1 MNADFDREDWEVYD
15 YEKRLDKRFMSDKS
29 GTSVYIGA
37 PEEFA
42 EWVDY
47 SIDELLD
54 GPAENSEAI
63 DQPTDSEETNSPGF
77 FRRLLGS

>member
-1 MNADFDREDWEVYD
+1 VYD

-42 EWVDY
+42 EWVGY
-47 SIDELLD
+47 SVEELLNGATETGRD
-54 GPAENSEAI
+54 TEQSTEAEEDTGES
-63 DQPTDSEETNSPGF
+63 TGF
-77 FRRLLGS
+77 LTRLLNG